1 VRHHLGGRQSDGGL
15 LDHDAM
21 AWLQGEHVISVEEL
35 VGLGHGANARA
46 RCATV
51 MPARL
56 SRQSLFGGAGLEH
69 PCGSVTPLN
78 KSVTV
83 QIVGRAVSLENL
95 RLREPASTAVNV
107 TVGKRSREYLTDREV
122 ERLIDAAKLN
132 RSGHRD
138 ATAILVA
145 YRHGL
150 RASELVTLR
159 WDDIDLATGRLH
171 VRRAKSGDASVHPIS
186 ARESRA
192 LRKLLRE
199 APRSPYVFI
208 SERLAP
214 LSVAGYQRMVAR
226 AGVAAK
232 FTFLVHS
239 HMLRHAC
246 GFKLANDGHDTRAIQ
261 AYLGHRSIMS
271 TVRYTALTPNRFKN
285 FWKD

>member
-1 VRHHLGGRQSDGGL
+1 
-15 LDHDAM
+15 M
-21 AWLQGEHVISVEEL
+21 
-35 VGLGHGANARA
+35 
-46 RCATV
+46 
-51 MPARL
+51 
-56 SRQSLFGGAGLEH
+56 
-69 PCGSVTPLN
+69 
-78 KSVTV
+78 
-83 QIVGRAVSLENL
+83 ENS
-95 RLREPASTAVNV
+95 RLREAAPTSVNV
-107 TVGKRSREYLTDREV
+107 TVGQRSREYLTDREV
-122 ERLIDAAKLN
+122 ERLIEAAKQN

-150 RASELVTLR
+150 RAAELVTLR

-199 APRSPYVFI
+199 APTSPYA
-208 SERLAP
+208 SSR
-214 LSVAGYQRMVAR
+214 SVARHCPQPDISAWLPGR
-226 AGVAAK
+226 AWLRK
-232 FTFLVHS
+232 FTCLVHS

-246 GFKLANDGHDTRAIQ
+246 GFKLANDGHDTRIQ